1 MRKYI
6 ILIIILSIVL
16 YLSGCSKKNA
26 VNGTNQAAKDLI
38 ENFQREMVTFYD
50 FKNLQDNSL
59 LITQIMEKLKKIED
73 NKKRLEQITGIAET
87 VTDQQLKSELLNF
100 IDLGRER
107 EKLVLKYI
115 NDLNND
121 LDYRYKNPD
130 ANVNINNYLANITNQ
145 LLDLEY
151 RSAQSARRLNEMLI
165 KK

>member
-6 ILIIILSIVL
+6 ILLLILMIAL
-16 YLSGCSKKNA
+16 YISGCSKNNA
-26 VNGTNQAAKDLI
+26 VGINQGAKDLI
-38 ENFQREMVTFYD
+38 ESFQREMVTFYD
-50 FKNLQDNSL
+50 FKNMQDNSL

-87 VTDQQLKSELLNF
+87 VTDQKIKSELLNF

-115 NDLNND
+115 NDLNKD

-130 ANVNINNYLANITNQ
+130 ANVNINDYLANITNQ

-151 RSAQSARRLNEMLI
+151 RSAQSARRLNDMLI

>member
-6 ILIIILSIVL
+6 ILIIVLSVL
-16 YLSGCSKKNA
+16 LYISGCSKKNA
-26 VNGTNQAAKDLI
+26 ENGTNQAAKDLI
-38 ENFQREMVTFYD
+38 ENFQRDMVTFYD

-59 LITQIMEKLKKIED
+59 LITQIMEKLRKVED

-151 RSAQSARRLNEMLI
+151 RSAQSARRLNEVLI